1 MMTLRLIVLSIFLL
15 WAGSAS
21 ADSVRKIRYTDSSG
35 QAHIVESIREVPTE
49 YRSSATVV
57 LVRQKREEMK
67 AEEPEEK
74 PVPKRPTAAPAATKV
89 EAGVTEVTAPE
100 AATED
105 KTGKESAAERLA
117 KIKEALIVTS
127 RIEMA
132 PLKGKQ
138 TIFNGRVKNQ
148 LDARLSNATITIN
161 VIDKQ
166 AKERAPIISPISGK
180 SGSGIIEANETV
192 DINITT
198 NLPPGSIAGFSYR
211 LNWSSQ

>member
-1 MMTLRLIVLSIFLL
+1 MLSIFLL
-15 WAGSAS
+15 WAGFAS
-21 ADSVRKIRYTDSSG
+21 ADTVRKIRYTDSSG
-35 QAHIVESIREVPTE
+35 QARIVENIKEVPME

-57 LVRQKREEMK
+57 LVRQEKEEMK
-67 AEEPEEK
+67 AEEPEER
-74 PVPKRPTAAPAATKV
+74 PVPKRPTEPTTAPAATKDKT
-89 EAGVTEVTAPE
+89 GVAEGTAPK

-105 KTGKESAAERLA
+105 ETGQEGAAERLA
-117 KIKEALIVTS
+117 KVKNALIVTS

-148 LDARLSNATITIN
+148 LDAPLSNVTITIN

-180 SGSGIIEANETV
+180 SGPGIIKANETV
-192 DINITT
+192 DIKVTT

-211 LNWSSQ
+211 LNWNAQ